1 MKEIRIEKKRPSDWF
16 REYFLYYKGVGY
28 SVLKN
33 AGIID
38 GYSLDDWRK
47 IVADFEYV
55 YNDYEPVL
63 SRFWYGLGLK
73 PTSKRI
79 GVYGVP
85 LDVWGK
91 LNEIF
96 SDIRASVVTLC
107 ACHKINKDADV
118 LPECLGVNLNDMTP
132 LDVNLND
139 MTPQDVYCLSCY
151 ADDIKFGKAIDYK
164 DRVQFQRD
172 LFLGNPKDASV
183 RTCYVKRF
191 EQTKQLINVMKL
203 KECYG
208 TDLIVLSSILV
219 KGTEIE
225 ISRFD
230 KTNILRSRAK

>member
-1 MKEIRIEKKRPSDWF
+1 MKEIRIEKKRPSDWC
-16 REYFLYYKGVGY
+16 RGYLLYNKGVGY

-47 IVADFEYV
+47 IVADFEYA

-63 SRFWYGLGLK
+63 SRFWYGLGQK
-73 PTSKRI
+73 ITAKRL
-79 GVYGVP
+79 GVFGVP

-107 ACHKINKDADV
+107 ACHKTNDADV
-118 LPECLGVNLNDMTP
+118 LSEC

-139 MTPQDVYCLSCY
+139 MTPQDVCCLSCY

-208 TDLIVLSSILV
+208 TDLIALSSILV
-219 KGTEIE
+219 KGMEIE

-230 KTNILRSRAK
+230 KTNILSSRIKQ

>member
-1 MKEIRIEKKRPSDWF
+1 MKETRIDKKRPLDLF
-16 REYFLYYKGVGY
+16 RGYFLYHKGVGY

-47 IVADFEYV
+47 IVADFEYA

-63 SRFWYGLGLK
+63 SRFWYGLCQK
-73 PTSKRI
+73 ITDKRL
-79 GVYGVP
+79 GVMGIP

-118 LPECLGVNLNDMTP
+118 LFECLDA
-132 LDVNLND
+132 NLND

-151 ADDIKFGKAIDYK
+151 ADDIKFGKAINYK
-164 DRVQFQRD
+164 DTVQFQRD

-183 RTCYVKRF
+183 RNCYVKRF

-208 TDLIVLSSILV
+208 TDLIALSNILV

-230 KTNILRSRAK
+230 KTNILRSRSR

>member
-1 MKEIRIEKKRPSDWF
+1 MKETRIDKKRPLDYL
-16 REYFLYYKGVGY
+16 RGYFLYHKGVGY

-63 SRFWYGLGLK
+63 SRFWYGLCQK
-73 PTSKRI
+73 ITDKHI
-79 GVYGVP
+79 GVYGIP
-85 LDVWGK
+85 SDVWGK

-118 LPECLGVNLNDMTP
+118 LFECLDA
-132 LDVNLND
+132 NLND

-151 ADDIKFGKAIDYK
+151 ADDIKFGEAINYK
-164 DRVQFQRD
+164 DKVQFQRD

-208 TDLIVLSSILV
+208 TDLIALSSILV

-230 KTNILRSRAK
+230 KTNILRSRNM